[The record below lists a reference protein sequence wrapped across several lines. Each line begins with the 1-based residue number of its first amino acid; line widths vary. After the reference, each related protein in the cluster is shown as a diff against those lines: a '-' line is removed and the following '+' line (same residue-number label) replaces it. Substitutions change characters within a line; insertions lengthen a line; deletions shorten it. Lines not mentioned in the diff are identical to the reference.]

1 MNIKR
6 VLSVILSIILSFG
19 ICTVAFAENQTA
31 VPEGYIGIYTAED
44 LYNIRNNLSGKYILM
59 NDIDLSVYENWE
71 PIGDYDNRFCGEF
84 DGNGYKVKNL
94 KIDIVGEEINFIG
107 LFGSATKATFKNL
120 AVVDCAILVNTKTD
134 KYLGMSIAPI
144 IGSIN
149 NKESVVSNCY
159 SSGNITV
166 ISDHRI
172 KVGGISGYNNGKIYD
187 CKNETK
193 IVVNC
198 INDTM
203 NYIYAG
209 GVAGEFYGEAERCV
223 NTGNVTVNHTTDD
236 GWSVVG
242 GIAGYGERGKVKNS
256 YNNGNISATD
266 TYHATVGGI
275 YGYSGMVINCY
286 SVGNIEIDAPT
297 EQIGGG
303 AGAVMFWPVQ
313 VGDAPEPEHIGEIR
327 NCYYVNS
334 ITNTSNYSNSE
345 FVSNY
350 TAVASEDFSKQET
363 FAGFDFE
370 NIWEMSSEKSRP
382 VLRGEYNLEENTPP
396 EEPEKCFILI
406 LFSYLLN
413 FFKKLFKNINI
424 FS

>member
-1 MNIKR
+1 MKKMIS
-6 VLSVILSIILSFG
+6 VLLAVVMVLG
-19 ICTVAFAENQTA
+19 TGAVAFAENQTS

-84 DGNGYKVKNL
+84 DGNGYQITNL
-94 KIDIVGEEINFIG
+94 KINIVDKEINFIG
-107 LFGSATKATFKNL
+107 LFGSATKAIFKNV
-120 AVVDCAILVNTKTD
+120 AVIECVISVNTKTD
-134 KYLGMSIAPI
+134 KLLGMSIAPI

-172 KVGGISGYNNGKIYD
+172 KVGGISGYNKGKIYG
-187 CKNETK
+187 CKNETE
-193 IVVNC
+193 ISVNC
-198 INDTM
+198 TNNAM

-209 GVAGEFYGEAERCV
+209 GIAGEFYGEAEQCV
-223 NTGNVTVNHTTDD
+223 NSGNITVNHATDD

-242 GIAGYGERGKVKNS
+242 GIAGYGEHGKVKDS
-256 YNNGNISATD
+256 YNIGNISVTD

-286 SVGNIEIDAPT
+286 NIGSIEINAPKK
-297 EQIGGG
+297 QIGGG
-303 AGAVMFWPVQ
+303 AGVVMFWPIQ
-313 VGDAPEPEHIGEIR
+313 IGDAPEAEHIGEIR
-327 NCYYVNS
+327 NCYYINT
-334 ITNTSNYSNSE
+334 IINTSNYTNSE

-350 TAVASEDFSKQET
+350 KAAASEDFSKQET
-363 FAGFDFE
+363 FAGFDFD
-370 NIWEMSSEKSRP
+370 NIWEMSPEESRP
-382 VLRGEYNLEENTPP
+382 VLRGEYNLEEDTPP
-396 EEPEKCFILI
+396 EEPDKCFFLK

-413 FFKKLFKNINI
+413 FIKRIFEFINI
-424 FS
+424 FA

>member
-1 MNIKR
+1 MKKLIS
-6 VLSVILSIILSFG
+6 VLLAIAVVFG
-19 ICTVAFAENQTA
+19 TGAFAFAENKTS

-44 LYNIRNNLSGKYILM
+44 LNNIRNNLSGKYILM

-84 DGNGYKVKNL
+84 DGNGYQITNL
-94 KIDIVGEEINFIG
+94 KIDIIDEEINFIG
-107 LFGSATKATFKNL
+107 LFGSATKAIFKNI
-120 AVVDCAILVNTKTD
+120 AVIDCDINVNTKTD

-149 NKESVVSNCY
+149 NKESVVGNCY

-166 ISDHRI
+166 TSDHKV

-187 CKNETK
+187 SKNETE
-193 IVVNC
+193 ISVNC
-198 INDTM
+198 TNTTM
-203 NYIYAG
+203 NYVFVG
-209 GVAGEFYGEAERCV
+209 GIAGEFYGEVERCA
-223 NTGNVTVNHTTDD
+223 NTGDIIINHSTDD
-236 GWSVVG
+236 GWSVAG
-242 GIAGYGERGKVKNS
+242 GIAGYGERGKVKDS
-256 YNNGNISATD
+256 YNVGNISVTD

-286 SVGNIEIDAPT
+286 NIGSISIDAPRK
-297 EQIGGG
+297 QIGGG

-313 VGDAPEPEHIGEIR
+313 MGDEPEAEHIGEIR
-327 NCYYVNS
+327 NCYYLNS

-350 TAVASEDFSKQET
+350 TSVSAEDFSKQET
-363 FAGFDFE
+363 FVGFDFE
-370 NIWEMSSEKSRP
+370 NVWEMSPEENRP
-382 VLRGEYNLEENTPP
+382 VLKGEYNIKENTPQ
-396 EEPEKCFILI
+396 EEPEKCFLLK
-406 LFSYLLN
+406 LFSYIVN
-413 FFKKLFKNINI
+413 FFKKLFEIINV